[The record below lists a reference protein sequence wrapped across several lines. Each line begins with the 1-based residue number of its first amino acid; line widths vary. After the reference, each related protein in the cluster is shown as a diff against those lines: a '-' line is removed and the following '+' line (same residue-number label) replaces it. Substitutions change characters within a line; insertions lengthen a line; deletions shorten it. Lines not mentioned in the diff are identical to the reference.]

1 MMSIQQPQNTME
13 AVTLGLFLS
22 ITATTDQQSKQIAE
36 MVESMAGGLS
46 HDEMEEAKA
55 EALKMAQEN
64 WDPEAEAVA

>member
-22 ITATTDQQSKQIAE
+22 ITATTDQQSQQAAK

-46 HDEMEEAKA
+46 LNEVEEVTTW
-55 EALKMAQEN
+55 ALKMAQGHWEVT
-64 WDPEAEAVA
+64 A